1 MRCPHPSRSHG
12 GYTNNAIRQIR
23 RTRAN
28 TKAGPSVDSGTR
40 PATRQR
46 QGHVRPR
53 DLGYG
58 AYAFDRLTVDAPVI
72 ASREKRSSL
81 PAGTRTSVA
90 SAESPER
97 SPGALL
103 WSGDSA
109 G

>member
-1 MRCPHPSRSHG
+1 MSRRG
-12 GYTNNAIRQIR
+12 T
-23 RTRAN
+23 
-28 TKAGPSVDSGTR
+28 SVTV
-40 PATRQR
+40 PM
-46 QGHVRPR
+46 HC
-53 DLGYG
+53 
-58 AYAFDRLTVDAPVI
+58 DRLAVDAPVI